1 MEASNCK
8 LVEPTT
14 QKTVPFPPL
23 SEMTHLALHAADWFE
38 NGIGWEVVNVEEL
51 VWKKDDDDDD
61 DDDDG
66 DDDDEKVIL
75 LGAVAV
81 KA

>member
-1 MEASNCK
+1 ME
-8 LVEPTT
+8 L
-14 QKTVPFPPL
+14 
-23 SEMTHLALHAADWFE
+23 
-38 NGIGWEVVNVEEL
+38 VNVEEL
-51 VWKKDDDDDD
+51 VWKK
-61 DDDDG
+61 